1 MITHSEDM
9 DSSAEFPG
17 CDDIDDKG
25 ALQGMAAAVANAT
38 DDPFSNIAPGGVPL
52 SARALEAESARFVDG
67 IDLSSLGDI
76 SFRPPPKD
84 PRTLL
89 LEAAMAEFQ
98 SLPMNEFLRA
108 EELYGLAYVIVGTW
122 TGIVRGQLARLN
134 GAPGAEKSFVV
145 ARDTRLVVEDLREPT
160 PDGEHRVWLVPRIP
174 GLPLKLWLTI
184 GDRNVPHYFVFTP
197 DSWERVSEATYLAT
211 RTQRNWV

>member
-1 MITHSEDM
+1 MINHLEDM
-9 DSSAEFPG
+9 DSSGELPG

-52 SARALEAESARFVDG
+52 SARALEPDSARLVDG
-67 IDLSSLGDI
+67 IDLSSLGDT

-89 LEAAMAEFQ
+89 LETALAEFQ
-98 SLPMNEFLRA
+98 SLPPNEFLRGV
-108 EELYGLAYVIVGTW
+108 ELCGLDYVIVGTW
-122 TGIVRGQLARLN
+122 TGVVRGQLARLN
-134 GAPGAEKSFVV
+134 GAPGAEKSFVA

-174 GLPLKLWLTI
+174 GLPLKLWLTM
-184 GDRNVPHYFVFTP
+184 GDRNVPRYFVFTP
-197 DSWERVSEATYLAT
+197 GSWEKVSEATYLAT
-211 RTQRNWV
+211 RAQRNWV